1 MQSGQEAQQQAPS
14 VFVSFVTIYHVSL
27 YLVTATL
34 PHYSVRNNQNE
45 KLTSFTITM
54 HTVAICQ
61 DFISNYWLNLL
72 LFVT

>member
-45 KLTSFTITM
+45 KLTSLPM
-54 HTVAICQ
+54 HTIYHLSQALVFQNIRLTFVA
-61 DFISNYWLNLL
+61 
-72 LFVT
+72 